1 MSSPSLPKYL
11 DIARAIESDIL
22 GRDGAKVPSSRQV
35 ASAYGVSVVTASRA
49 IQVLKD
55 KGLIRTVD
63 RSGSFLTPVA
73 PAADVRECYALVQRS
88 TPGPWYQ
95 ASLSFSNA
103 GFAAVARQEGVRFEV
118 DRFAFDEA
126 TRPADFHRQA
136 RRAAEAGIS
145 GVIFMPSR
153 HQAEA
158 AARDEMFL
166 RSCREAGLAI
176 VLIERN
182 LRGLA
187 RALDYDLVAAD
198 DFDGGLRCTHH
209 LLDQGRRR
217 VAFLTGSPT
226 SSHEGRLAGYLAAL
240 LHARTG
246 WGPVVLEQPSGLAS
260 KKSYGELA
268 DRILAEGA
276 DGVVCYQ
283 DYTALGLIL
292 ELLNRGIR
300 VPADVAITGF
310 DNLPIGK
317 AYSIGVTTYAFSSES
332 VARHATRLIRARV
345 AGDAGPPVK
354 VLIPGELI
362 VRESSQDA
370 GLTEA

>member
-1 MSSPSLPKYL
+1 MPTPSLPKYL
-11 DIARAIESDIL
+11 DIARAIESEIV
-22 GRDGAKVPSSRQV
+22 GRDSAKVPSSRQV

-55 KGLIRTVD
+55 RGLIRTVD
-63 RSGSFLTPVA
+63 RSGSFLTPPA
-73 PAADVRECYALVQRS
+73 PTAEGRECYALAQRS
-88 TPGPWYQ
+88 TPGPWFQ
-95 ASLSFSNA
+95 ASLSFSHA

-118 DRFAFDEA
+118 DRFRFDES
-126 TRPADFHRQA
+126 TRPAEFHRQA
-136 RRAAEAGIS
+136 RRAAEAGVS
-145 GVIFMPSR
+145 GVVFMPSR

-158 AARDEMFL
+158 AAQDEVFL

-187 RALDYDLVAAD
+187 RPLEYDLVAAD

-217 VAFLTGSPT
+217 IAFLTGSPT

-240 LHARTG
+240 LHAQTG
-246 WGPVVLEQPSGLAS
+246 WGPVVLEQPSGLAT

-268 DRILAEGA
+268 DQILMHGA

-292 ELLNRGIR
+292 ELLSRGVR
-300 VPADVAITGF
+300 VPGDVAITGF

-317 AYSIGVTTYAFSSES
+317 AYSIGVTTYAFSAEA
-332 VARHATRLIRARV
+332 VARHATRLIRSRV
-345 AGDAGPPVK
+345 SGDSGPPVK

-362 VRESSQDA
+362 VRESSRA
-370 GLTEA
+370 AESSEG

>member
-1 MSSPSLPKYL
+1 MSTSSLPKYL
-11 DIARAIESDIL
+11 DIARAIESEIL
-22 GRDGAKVPSSRQV
+22 GGDGAKVPSSRQV

-55 KGLIRTVD
+55 KGLIRTVE
-63 RSGSFLTPVA
+63 RSGSFLS
-73 PAADVRECYALVQRS
+73 PATEVRECYALVQRS

-118 DRFAFDEA
+118 DCFQFDES
-126 TRPADFHRQA
+126 TRPADLHRQA
-136 RRAAEAGIS
+136 RRAARAGVS
-145 GVIFMPSR
+145 GLIFMPSR
-153 HQAEA
+153 YKDEA
-158 AARDEMFL
+158 ARQDEAFL
-166 RSCREAGLAI
+166 RACHEAGIAV

-187 RALDYDLVAAD
+187 RPLDYDLVAAD
-198 DFDGGLRCTHH
+198 DLDGGLRCTQH

-217 VAFLTGSPT
+217 IAFLTGSPT
-226 SSHEGRLAGYLAAL
+226 SSHEGRLAGYLTAL
-240 LHARTG
+240 YRAGEAFRPL
-246 WGPVVLEQPSGLAS
+246 VLEQPGGVAT
-260 KKSYGELA
+260 KDTYAELA
-268 DRILAEGA
+268 DHILAQPA
-276 DGVVCYQ
+276 DAVVCYQ

-292 ELLNRGIR
+292 ELLNRGVR

-332 VARHATRLIRARV
+332 VARHATRLIRARR
-345 AGDAGPPVK
+345 AGDTQPPVK

-362 VRESSQDA
+362 VRESSRA
-370 GLTEA
+370 GDPAGEND